1 LAPASTPTGCLMG
14 GVSIRWL
21 SMLQETLPRFHEFP
35 CRGIA
40 SIPSVGG
47 VRGSAKEPEL
57 APTPKP
63 ELAPSS
69 GVMDDQVA
77 EHVGR
82 GTASIL

>member
-1 LAPASTPTGCLMG
+1 
-14 GVSIRWL
+14 
-21 SMLQETLPRFHEFP
+21 MLQKALPRFYEFP

-40 SIPSVGG
+40 TIPGVGG
-47 VRGSAKEPEL
+47 VRGSTKEPEL

-63 ELAPSS
+63 ELTPSS